1 MQNVFG
7 LAEMRRRLTG
17 YSVSIAISA
26 VANLRIADF
35 LSERPM
41 TSAELAGLSGS
52 DEQFLR
58 RLLQFLASEQVFE
71 ELEGD
76 VFALTEQSRWLRSD
90 VPGSLR
96 PRAVFAACA
105 LNWMAWGSLLGSVK
119 TGKSAIQLTFGE
131 TLFDHLKSH
140 PTDANVFNTFMAEQT
155 AASVESILSAYSF
168 SGLREIVDVG
178 GGHGALVA
186 GVLRSYADL
195 RGVLF
200 DTPEV
205 VASAAPFLDR
215 AGVIDRCRL
224 MGGDFFNEMPTG
236 SDLYALKFILHD
248 WPDAD
253 CIRILE
259 NCAHAM
265 ASEGRVLIIEHI
277 LPEESGPSFARFM
290 DMNML
295 VLTSGG
301 RERTRQEFTQL
312 LKAAGLRLQRLV
324 PTEIGLYVIECVAL
338 A

>member
-1 MQNVFG
+1 MQNVIG

-96 PRAVFAACA
+96 PRAVFAGCA

-131 TLFDHLKSH
+131 TLFDHLKSN

-168 SGLREIVDVG
+168 SGVREIVDVG

-248 WPDAD
+248 WPDAEAD
-253 CIRILE
+253 TFPF
-259 NCAHAM
+259 H
-265 ASEGRVLIIEHI
+265 
-277 LPEESGPSFARFM
+277 
-290 DMNML
+290 
-295 VLTSGG
+295 
-301 RERTRQEFTQL
+301 
-312 LKAAGLRLQRLV
+312 
-324 PTEIGLYVIECVAL
+324 PTEFSKPQLEAFHRVGRTCDDDANPLHGAPPSKRL
-338 A
+338 AER